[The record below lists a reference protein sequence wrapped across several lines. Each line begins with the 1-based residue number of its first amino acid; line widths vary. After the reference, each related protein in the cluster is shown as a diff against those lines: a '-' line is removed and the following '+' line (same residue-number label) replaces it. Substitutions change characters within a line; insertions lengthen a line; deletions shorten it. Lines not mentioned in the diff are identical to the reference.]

1 MKEELAVIVPSE
13 TGRTTL
19 GKAVGKVTSRV
30 SRVTDR
36 KGTSFLDTS
45 EDSFSHG
52 EEADD
57 IGAPVIRLARLTCPP
72 ENS

>member
-1 MKEELAVIVPSE
+1 MQMKEELAVIVSSE
-13 TGRTTL
+13 TWRTTL

-36 KGTSFLDTS
+36 KGMSFLDTS
-45 EDSFSHG
+45 EDSFFSHG

-57 IGAPVIRLARLTCPP
+57 IKGASHQVSKASLST
-72 ENS
+72 